1 MDETYEPPETIPEEN
16 LEHFGVEDRSSI
28 HWWSPDGTI
37 QHLFIEGIIP
47 READRREIIRRV
59 ARRCTLAEL
68 VQTPESGPGHWVGPA
83 ERVLLDPDQ
92 IVLYVKMTG
101 FEQHP
106 GPEALEEMKMVLA
119 EDLGWT

>member
-59 ARRCTLAEL
+59 SERRPL
-68 VQTPESGPGHWVGPA
+68 SY
-83 ERVLLDPDQ
+83 LLDWYDPPDTALLDVDQ

-101 FEQHP
+101 FERHP
-106 GPEALEEMKMVLA
+106 GPEALEEMKMALA